1 MRPQSNFKHLP
12 LYMKTTKAADTLHA
26 SVTPVDLE
34 MMARNGQ
41 SLYQAVAI
49 TARRAR
55 QINDEIKT
63 EYQARVSTLVP
74 VELDEDEEFE
84 APNFDQMKISLEI
97 DKLGKPTL
105 EALAEF
111 SQNRLE
117 YRFRD
122 TEA

>member
-1 MRPQSNFKHLP
+1 
-12 LYMKTTKAADTLHA
+12 MKSSKQIDKQHA
-26 SVTPVDLE
+26 SINPVDLE
-34 MMARNGQ
+34 MMARTGE
-41 SLYQAVAI
+41 SLYQAVSI

-84 APNFDQMKISLEI
+84 APNFDQMKISLEM

-111 SQNRLE
+111 THNKLE

-122 TEA
+122 QG

>member
-1 MRPQSNFKHLP
+1 MPI
-12 LYMKTTKAADTLHA
+12 KTEKKVDKQHA
-26 SVTPVDLE
+26 SIQPVDLE
-34 MMARNGQ
+34 MMARRGQ

-63 EYQARVSTLVP
+63 EYNARISTLVP

-84 APNFDQMKISLEI
+84 APNFDQLKISLEI

-105 EALAEF
+105 EALDEF
-111 SQNRLE
+111 THNKLE

-122 TEA
+122 MEA

>member
-1 MRPQSNFKHLP
+1 
-12 LYMKTTKAADTLHA
+12 MKSSKQIDKLHA
-26 SVTPVDLE
+26 SINPVDLE
-34 MMARNGQ
+34 MMARMGE
-41 SLYQAVAI
+41 SLYQAVSI

-84 APNFDQMKISLEI
+84 APNFDQMKISLEM

-105 EALAEF
+105 EALSEF
-111 SQNRLE
+111 THNKLD

-122 TEA
+122 SQV

>member
-1 MRPQSNFKHLP
+1 
-12 LYMKTTKAADTLHA
+12 MKSTKQVDKLHA
-26 SVTPVDLE
+26 SITPVDLE
-34 MMARNGQ
+34 MMARNGE
-41 SLYQAVAI
+41 SLYQAVSI

-84 APNFDQMKISLEI
+84 APNFDQMKISLEM

-105 EALAEF
+105 EALGEF
-111 SQNRLE
+111 THNKLD

-122 TEA
+122 SQS

>member
-1 MRPQSNFKHLP
+1 MAHKSEKQIDKQ
-12 LYMKTTKAADTLHA
+12 HA
-26 SVTPVDLE
+26 SIQPVDLE
-34 MMARNGQ
+34 MMAKRGQ

-84 APNFDQMKISLEI
+84 APNFDQLKISLEI

-105 EALAEF
+105 EALDEF
-111 SQNRLE
+111 THNKLE

-122 TEA
+122 MEA